1 MFTHLKSQALRCA
14 DSLGIPGAI
23 HRRGGAAKISDIMT
37 ETGLPQSKL
46 PHLRRL
52 MRVLAVSGVVADRS
66 SNHQPPPSSATTTS
80 ETIVY
85 TLTPV
90 SSLLVGSP
98 CDMSAMLRA
107 SMRPNTTA
115 MFGHLEEWF
124 RDDTGAESLVQM
136 VHRASPWT
144 MTKNDPALNAAL
156 NDACVAETKLVMEV
170 VLREAGDVFRGIGS
184 LVDVGGGHGAAA
196 IAISRAF
203 PQLKCTVLDLPHVIS
218 QAPEH
223 STVQFV
229 AGDMFHFIPPADAIF
244 LKVLSSASL
253 DFFLKKKT
261 RDTPLD
267 VDGQH
272 KYCDIYMALKQLI
285 CLQGVIDSC
294 SDEDCVNLLRQCK
307 KAVLRDGAR
316 GKIIIIGTVVGY
328 GPQDDVVREA
338 QVLFDLYMMCGNGAE
353 REEHE
358 WKTIILEAGFSEFKV
373 VATFG
378 LVSVI
383 EVLP

>member
-1 MFTHLKSQALRCA
+1 MSSSQNEINTTSLIQGHVEFFRLIFSHLKSQALRCA
-14 DSLGIPGAI
+14 GNLGIAGAI
-23 HRRGGAAKISDIMT
+23 HRRGGAATISDIIT

-52 MRVLAVSGVVADRS
+52 MRVLAVSGVVAA
-66 SNHQPPPSSATTTS
+66 SNQPPPSAADTCTG
-80 ETIVY
+80 ETMY

-90 SSLLVGSP
+90 SSLLVGGEGASP

-107 SMRPNTTA
+107 SMRPTTTA

-136 VHRASPWT
+136 VHGSSPWT
-144 MTKNDPALNAAL
+144 LTKNDPALNTDL
-156 NDACVAETKLVMEV
+156 NDACVAETNLVMEV

-184 LVDVGGGHGAAA
+184 LVDVGGGLGAAA

-203 PQLKCTVLDLPHVIS
+203 PQVKCTVLDLPHVIS

-229 AGDMFHFIPPADAIF
+229 AGDMFDFIPPADAIF
-244 LKVLSSASL
+244 LK
-253 DFFLKKKT
+253 
-261 RDTPLD
+261 
-267 VDGQH
+267 
-272 KYCDIYMALKQLI
+272 
-285 CLQGVIDSC
+285 GVMDSC
-294 SDEDCVNLLRQCK
+294 SDEDCVKVLRQCK
-307 KAVLRDGAR
+307 KAIDRDDGAG
-316 GKIIIIGTVVGY
+316 GKIIIINPVVGF

-338 QVLFDLYMMCGNGAE
+338 LVLFDLHMMSGNGAQ

-358 WKTIILEAGFSEFKV
+358 WKRIILEAGLSEFKV
-373 VATFG
+373 VATLG

-383 EVLP
+383 EVRR